1 MSEQSGEIIMST
13 RMLDANSLS
22 EMSLQEKSRRQADEL
37 LARRNRPMSYEE
49 RVQYA
54 LDLVDMHLREE
65 NPDRIDECLKLY
77 AEDAVWEAPARGVRY
92 VGRET
97 IRANYLRLFASA
109 QDVRFEPVE
118 RFASPDRV
126 FGVRFTLAGDGF
138 ENYPLPLGTKVKMRL
153 LHNFHIRDGM
163 IAREIGYEVWL
174 RDELAL

>member
-22 EMSLQEKSRRQADEL
+22 EMSLQEKSRHQADEL

-65 NPDRIDECLKLY
+65 NPDRINECLKLY

-109 QDVRFEPVE
+109 RT
-118 RFASPDRV
+118 FASSRSSV
-126 FGVRFTLAGDGF
+126 S
-138 ENYPLPLGTKVKMRL
+138 
-153 LHNFHIRDGM
+153 LHLTVCLTICGCASHLRAM
-163 IAREIGYEVWL
+163 ASRIARSP
-174 RDELAL
+174 